1 MCKRGREDAR
11 ARRSLSKTLD
21 VDADVDAR
29 ARRSLSKTLDAR
41 ARRSLPPFSSSS
53 ATPCLPAT
61 PAPSVTPCLST
72 RKSHGLR
79 CSHVAATGA
88 AVKLRPRCGNVDD
101 GIGDGTGA
109 GTVQLHHTTSFLH
122 QAPLFFCGTF
132 LPLIE
137 LCEGGRCLRLRLG
150 HHLFFACCS
159 STMAWRV
166 ASSASERSATQPLQ
180 KSSEKSAR
188 PSAGLQRLG
197 GAAA

>member
-1 MCKRGREDAR
+1 M
-11 ARRSLSKTLD
+11 L
-21 VDADVDAR
+21 
-29 ARRSLSKTLDAR
+29 
-41 ARRSLPPFSSSS
+41 F
-53 ATPCLPAT
+53 LPAI
-61 PAPSVTPCLST
+61 PAPSVT
-72 RKSHGLR
+72 HGLGGGASHLTR
-79 CSHVAATGA
+79 CCHVAATGA
-88 AVKLRPRCGNVDD
+88 AVKPRPRCGNVDD

-122 QAPLFFCGTF
+122 QAPCFFCGTV

-188 PSAGLQRLG
+188 PSAGPKPSTG
-197 GAAA
+197 TGTGAAAAGRGRSVGRRPQAQQLPIGSVA